1 MSRVR
6 GHNCNVFTIPALRRF
21 SHSILYPFKDNPLDI
36 GTSFLGIDSRTSVG
50 GKNARKKKERQR
62 QLDDIKDDEV
72 KRELAKGST
81 LISYT
86 EYQPQ

>member
-36 GTSFLGIDSRTSVG
+36 GTSFLGIDSRIG
-50 GKNARKKKERQR
+50 GKNSRKKKDRQR
-62 QLDDIKDDEV
+62 ELHAINDPDL
-72 KRELAKGST
+72 KRELASGQT
-81 LISYT
+81 QLISYT
-86 EYQPQ
+86 ES